1 MNESVIFLTDA
12 NSHKGGGVFDV
23 VCQLGKALYDKKVDL
38 KITWHEDDQAN
49 LDKKYFYNIP
59 LVSYKINASFP
70 LKLIGYSCDLTDKI
84 ESLNSS
90 VLHLH
95 GLWTYHSCVAN
106 VIKKRYSNTKVV
118 ITPHGMLDPWAVK
131 NSHWKKK
138 IAGLLFEDK
147 NLQNADCIHALNL
160 SEYESI
166 RAYGLKNP
174 VAIIPNGFNIP
185 EGVEYDRNKEKKVL
199 LFIGRIHPKK
209 GIAEL
214 LESLNI
220 VKESNSDM
228 LSHWQIRIA
237 GWDQLG
243 HTDELKAKCEDY
255 GLNDFVSFIGPV
267 LGKDKERELCK
278 ADAFV
283 LTSFSEGLPMSV
295 LEAWAYRLPV
305 VMTDQCNLPDGFE
318 DNAAIRVTT
327 ASQSIAEG
335 LEQLFSMSDAER
347 TAIGENGYELVK
359 RDYTWDGIA
368 DKTIQLYQWLL
379 KGGEKPEFVMVD

>member
-1 MNESVIFLTDA
+1 MKVALLTTG
-12 NSHKGGGVFDV
+12 NSHKAGGLYNSVRCLGLAIYHKKTDLKLLSFDDEFSEEDAYAYEDLPMV
-23 VCQLGKALYDKKVDL
+23 KYHCSKFPILKSLAYSTDLFEALAKQEPDIIHSQGIWMYNSKGALLGKKKL
-38 KITWHEDDQAN
+38 
-49 LDKKYFYNIP
+49 
-59 LVSYKINASFP
+59 NA
-70 LKLIGYSCDLTDKI
+70 KTI
-84 ESLNSS
+84 
-90 VLHLH
+90 
-95 GLWTYHSCVAN
+95 
-106 VIKKRYSNTKVV
+106 
-118 ITPHGMLDPWAVK
+118 ITPRGMLDPWALR
-131 NSHWKKK
+131 NSHWKKV
-138 IAGLLFEDK
+138 IAGWLFENE
-147 NLQNADCIHALNL
+147 NLRKADCIHALNW
-160 SEYESI
+160 SEYESV

-174 VAIIPNGFNIP
+174 VAIIPNGFNIL
-185 EGVEYDRNKEKKVL
+185 ENVVLDRNKQKKTL

-214 LESLNI
+214 LEGLHIIKDRNLDLL
-220 VKESNSDM
+220 KN
-228 LSHWQIRIA
+228 WQIRIA

-243 HTDELKAKCEDY
+243 HTDELKARCDEF
-255 GLNDFVSFIGPV
+255 GLNEEVAFIGPV
-267 LGKDKERELCK
+267 LGKEKENELFK

-347 TAIGENGYELVK
+347 TAIGDNGYELVK

>member
-1 MNESVIFLTDA
+1 MKIALLTTC
-12 NSHKGGGVFDV
+12 NSHKAGGLYNSVRL
-23 VCQLGKALYDKKVDL
+23 LGLSLFHKNVNIELLSYDDEFSKEDISAYEDMPMVKYTCSSLPILRSLAYSKDLSHILRDCCPDIIHSQGIWMYNSKVALYGKR
-38 KITWHEDDQAN
+38 
-49 LDKKYFYNIP
+49 
-59 LVSYKINASFP
+59 
-70 LKLIGYSCDLTDKI
+70 KL
-84 ESLNSS
+84 
-90 VLHLH
+90 H
-95 GLWTYHSCVAN
+95 
-106 VIKKRYSNTKVV
+106 TKTI
-118 ITPHGMLDPWAVK
+118 ITPRGMLDPWAIK
-131 NSHWKKK
+131 NSHWKKI
-138 IAGLLFEDK
+138 IAGRLFENE
-147 NLQNADCIHALNL
+147 NLKNADCIHALNY

-185 EGVEYDRNKEKKVL
+185 EKVEHDRNKEKKVL

-214 LESLNI
+214 LDGLHI
-220 VKESNSDM
+220 VKESNPELLD
-228 LSHWQIRIA
+228 LWQVRIA
-237 GWDQLG
+237 GWDQLR
-243 HTDELKAKCEDY
+243 HTDELKARCGEY
-255 GLNDFVSFIGPV
+255 GLNDVVTFIGPV
-267 LGKDKERELCK
+267 LGKDKETELCK